1 MGNQQPNGKKDDKDK
16 EKKKY
21 EAPIP
26 TRVGKKKRVKGP
38 DMANKLP
45 EVKPYTK
52 CRLRLLKMERIKV
65 SMFQFNFCSNTQKG
79 LSADGGGVHQESGAH
94 EAPG

>member
-26 TRVGKKKRVKGP
+26 TRVGKKKRVK
-38 DMANKLP
+38 
-45 EVKPYTK
+45 
-52 CRLRLLKMERIKV
+52 V
-65 SMFQFNFCSNTQKG
+65 SC
-79 LSADGGGVHQESGAH
+79 V
-94 EAPG
+94 PGQSLVIIH

>member
-26 TRVGKKKRVKGP
+26 TRVGKKKRVKVSLTL
-38 DMANKLP
+38 DHR
-45 EVKPYTK
+45 VVITK
-52 CRLRLLKMERIKV
+52 SRGQTWLTSC
-65 SMFQFNFCSNTQKG
+65 QKSSHIQ
-79 LSADGGGVHQESGAH
+79 SADFDF
-94 EAPG
+94 

>member
-26 TRVGKKKRVKGP
+26 TRVGKKKRVKVSCVPGP
-38 DMANKLP
+38 SVISIDKYRGQTWL
-45 EVKPYTK
+45 TS
-52 CRLRLLKMERIKV
+52 C
-65 SMFQFNFCSNTQKG
+65 QKSSHIQ
-79 LSADGGGVHQESGAH
+79 SADFDC
-94 EAPG
+94 

>member
-26 TRVGKKKRVKGP
+26 TRVGKKKRVKVNTG
-38 DMANKLP
+38 LF
-45 EVKPYTK
+45 
-52 CRLRLLKMERIKV
+52 KV
-65 SMFQFNFCSNTQKG
+65 VFF
-79 LSADGGGVHQESGAH
+79 
-94 EAPG
+94 

>member
-26 TRVGKKKRVKGP
+26 TRVGKKKRVKVNCVPGP
-38 DMANKLP
+38 LVILIDKSRGQTWLTSCQ
-45 EVKPYTK
+45 KSS
-52 CRLRLLKMERIKV
+52 L
-65 SMFQFNFCSNTQKG
+65 TQ
-79 LSADGGGVHQESGAH
+79 SADFDF
-94 EAPG
+94 

>member
-26 TRVGKKKRVKGP
+26 TRVGKKKRVK
-38 DMANKLP
+38 
-45 EVKPYTK
+45 V
-52 CRLRLLKMERIKV
+52 IF
-65 SMFQFNFCSNTQKG
+65 SW
-79 LSADGGGVHQESGAH
+79 
-94 EAPG
+94 

>member
-26 TRVGKKKRVKGP
+26 TRVGKKKRVKVIFHG
-38 DMANKLP
+38 K
-45 EVKPYTK
+45 VGCGHRRYTA
-52 CRLRLLKMERIKV
+52 
-65 SMFQFNFCSNTQKG
+65 SNEIRAK
-79 LSADGGGVHQESGAH
+79 
-94 EAPG
+94 

>member
-26 TRVGKKKRVKGP
+26 TRVGKKKRVKVIFFMVKWGAAIVAILPQTKLGP
-38 DMANKLP
+38 NDYREDSPLFTDL
-45 EVKPYTK
+45 V
-52 CRLRLLKMERIKV
+52 
-65 SMFQFNFCSNTQKG
+65 
-79 LSADGGGVHQESGAH
+79 LSD
-94 EAPG
+94 

>member
-26 TRVGKKKRVKGP
+26 TRVGKKKRVKVSFIPGP
-38 DMANKLP
+38 SLVIID
-45 EVKPYTK
+45 K
-52 CRLRLLKMERIKV
+52 CRGQTWLTSCPKSSHI
-65 SMFQFNFCSNTQKG
+65 Q
-79 LSADGGGVHQESGAH
+79 SADFDF
-94 EAPG
+94 

>member
-26 TRVGKKKRVKGP
+26 TRVGKKKRVKVIFHGIVGCLVLVIVDAILPQAEFGP
-38 DMANKLP
+38 
-45 EVKPYTK
+45 
-52 CRLRLLKMERIKV
+52 
-65 SMFQFNFCSNTQKG
+65 S
-79 LSADGGGVHQESGAH
+79 GGILY
-94 EAPG
+94 

>member
-26 TRVGKKKRVKGP
+26 TRVGKKKRVKVSKGFVKIFNHLNWNPVFVLNDELRGP
-38 DMANKLP
+38 IWLIS
-45 EVKPYTK
+45 
-52 CRLRLLKMERIKV
+52 C
-65 SMFQFNFCSNTQKG
+65 QKSSHIQ
-79 LSADGGGVHQESGAH
+79 SADLDF
-94 EAPG
+94 

>member
-26 TRVGKKKRVKGP
+26 TRVGKKKRVKVSTGLFKIVRK
-38 DMANKLP
+38 KLN
-45 EVKPYTK
+45 
-52 CRLRLLKMERIKV
+52 R
-65 SMFQFNFCSNTQKG
+65 FF
-79 LSADGGGVHQESGAH
+79 
-94 EAPG
+94 